1 MLGLFKKT
9 TGTLSLVNNSKRPAI
24 KNDPNNI
31 VIEEFIGRPS
41 VLGNRYPMLDESDR
55 DRVCDLYEEWL
66 EEQMQAGEERVV
78 AKINQIAGWLKA
90 GHDVH
95 LICFCKPKRCHGES
109 IVKQVNKAIEK

>member
-1 MLGLFKKT
+1 MMGLFVKR
-9 TGTLSLVNNSKRPAI
+9 TGTLSLINDSKRPKI
-24 KNDPNNI
+24 QHDPENI

-41 VLGNRYPMLDESDR
+41 VLGNPHVLRAESDR
-55 DRVCDLYEEWL
+55 DRVCDLYDEWL
-66 EEQMQAGEERVV
+66 EEQMQVGEERVA

-109 IVKQVNKAIEK
+109 IVKQVNKAMGK